1 MLKEVKN
8 IEKNVVELEITVS
21 AEDFE
26 VALEKAYRKNIK
38 NMNIPGFRRGKAPR
52 KFVEKMYG
60 EEVFFEQAVNDTYP
74 EAYENA
80 IKEGKINPVDRA
92 SIEVVDVSKDGYT
105 FKATVTVKPEVEL
118 SQYKELAVE
127 KVKVNVTD
135 ADVDAEIEAI
145 RQRYGRLITVS
156 DRAAQLDDT
165 VVIDFEGFVDG
176 VAFEGGKG
184 ENHNLKLGSGQFIPG
199 FEDQIV
205 GKNTGDTFDVNV
217 TFPKEYHAEDLSGKD
232 AVFKVT
238 LKEIK
243 VTELPA
249 LDDEFAKDASE
260 FDTFEEYKKATKDRL
275 TENKERQSDMDV
287 ENDILKALSDNM
299 TADIPQVM
307 IDNQVENLIKDYD
320 QRLHMQG
327 LSLEMYL
334 QYTGGDMDSF
344 KKMFEEQAVS
354 NVRTRLALE
363 KVVELEKIVVSDEE
377 INDEIKLM
385 ADEYKMEVEKIK
397 AFVPAEELAAD
408 IAVRKAIECVKNN
421 AVITEVAKKKAPAA
435 PKAKKTTAKKDADA
449 PAEKKPAAKKTTT
462 AKKTTAKKDADAP
475 AEKKPAA
482 KKTTTKKAADKE
494 KAE

>member
-1 MLKEVKN
+1 MLKEVKT
-8 IEKNVVELEITVS
+8 IEKNVVELEISVS

-26 VALEKAYRKNIK
+26 VALEKAYKKNIK

-60 EEVFFEQAVNDTYP
+60 EEIFFEQAVNDTYP
-74 EAYENA
+74 AAYESA
-80 IKEGKINPVDRA
+80 IAEGKINPVDKA
-92 SIEVVDVSKDGYT
+92 SIEVVEVSKEGYT

-118 SQYKELAVE
+118 SQYKELKAE
-127 KVKVNVTD
+127 KVKVAVSD
-135 ADVDAEIEAI
+135 SDVDAEIEAI
-145 RQRYGRLITVS
+145 RQRYGRLVTIS

-165 VVIDFEGFVDG
+165 VIIDFEGFIDG

-184 ENHNLKLGSGQFIPG
+184 EDHNLKLGSGQFIPG

-205 GKNTGDTFDVNV
+205 GRNTGDSFDVNV
-217 TFPKEYHAEDLSGKD
+217 TFPTEYHAEDLSGKD

-243 VTELPA
+243 FTELPA

-260 FDTFEEYKKATKDRL
+260 FDTFEEYKKSVKDRI
-275 TENKERQSDMDV
+275 TENKEKQAEMDV
-287 ENDILKALSDNM
+287 ENDILKALTDNM

-307 IDNQVENLIKDYD
+307 IDNQVETLVKDYD
-320 QRLHMQG
+320 QRLNMQG

-344 KKMFEEQAVS
+344 KKMFEEQAAN
-354 NVRTRLALE
+354 NVKTRLALE
-363 KVVELEKIVVSDEE
+363 KVVELEKIVISDEE
-377 INDEIKLM
+377 IDEEIKRM
-385 ADEYKMEVEKIK
+385 AEEYKMEVEKIK
-397 AFVPAEELAAD
+397 AFIPVEELAAD
-408 IAVRKAIECVKNN
+408 LAVTKAIELVKNN

-435 PKAKKTTAKKDADA
+435 KSKKTTAKKDDA
-449 PAEKKPAAKKTTT
+449 C
-462 AKKTTAKKDADAP
+462 

-482 KKTTTKKAADKE
+482 KKTTTKKAADTAEKKPAAKKTTAKKASTKE